1 MSDGVNVS
9 HNLIETSQI
18 FSVVF
23 FYHHNERILKNHQKN
38 GGIPQKTNSDKSC
51 NFPTPPHI
59 LLSYLVVV
67 VVLVLDHC
75 WWW

>member
-1 MSDGVNVS
+1 MK
-9 HNLIETSQI
+9 HNFEIVQGAK
-18 FSVVF
+18 VVIS
-23 FYHHNERILKNHQKN
+23 YHHNEYILKNHQKN

-67 VVLVLDHC
+67 VVEMDRC
-75 WWW
+75 SWR